1 MTAFR
6 GSLDRTGLGTPL
18 DQTQNV
24 TCFTPNDQ
32 AFLQAG
38 SPNVTANITY
48 LQSLVKFH
56 IITQPLYSNFLEDGQ
71 MFETFSNELVR
82 VSLRDGDIY
91 VNDAKIINKN
101 VM

>member
-6 GSLDRTGLGTPL
+6 SSLNKTGLGTPL
-18 DQTQNV
+18 DLTQNV

-38 SPNVTANITY
+38 RLNVTANITY
-48 LQSLVKFH
+48 LQSVVKFH
-56 IITQPLYSNFLEDGQ
+56 IIPQPLYSNFLEDGQ
-71 MFETFSNELVR
+71 MFETYSNELIR
-82 VSLRDGDIY
+82 ISIIDGEIY
-91 VNDAKIINKN
+91 ANDAKIINKN